1 MKYKLTFALLLGF
14 KSILGFGQCT
24 NQVTHFSGNQTING
38 IDVNVTSLGMV
49 EYNDVY
55 CLETFPYLIGFNLS
69 NGNGDGSF
77 TFTFSP
83 PVDSLT
89 LNFGGISNIVPAG
102 AEFVSLF
109 INDIHYEI
117 PNVGIINNCGEF
129 AVLTTDGNITGC
141 TNCNGSGWNDTTI
154 EGPIS
159 TLTVTNTIITGFPN
173 GSIFSLFIC
182 DPILGNEENI
192 FKNNYTIYPNPFS
205 QITTIETEKILSNVE
220 IILYNSL
227 GQKVKELNNLFGN
240 LFTINRDNLSN
251 GLYFLKLKQG
261 ETTLIT
267 DRLIIN

>member
-1 MKYKLTFALLLGF
+1 MKYKLTLALLFGL
-14 KSILGFGQCT
+14 KSIIGIGQCT

-49 EYNDVY
+49 EYNDVF
-55 CLETFPYLIGFNLS
+55 CLETFPYLVGFNLL

-89 LNFGGISNIVPAG
+89 LNFGGISNIAPAG
-102 AEFVSLF
+102 VEFVSLF

-129 AVLTTDGNITGC
+129 AVLTANGDIAGC

-154 EGPIS
+154 GGPIS

-182 DPILGNEENI
+182 DPFLGNEEYILENS
-192 FKNNYTIYPNPFS
+192 YSIYPNPFS
-205 QITTIETEKILSNVE
+205 QSTTIETEKTLSNAK

-227 GQKVKELNNLFGN
+227 GQKVKELGNLFGSS
-240 LFTINRDNLSN
+240 FTINRENLSR
-251 GLYFLKLKQG
+251 GLYFLKLFQDQ
-261 ETTLIT
+261 TILIT
-267 DRLIIN
+267 DKLLIK